1 MNSAAHTPIT
11 FVGGGNMG
19 AALVAG
25 LLKAGWPASLIT
37 VVETSSE
44 RRAQLNLLYPGIVTS
59 EKIVACTEV
68 VIAVKPPA
76 AAETCA
82 ALAQAGA
89 TRVLSIA
96 AGIGLTTLQAAAGS
110 TAAVVRAMPNTPA
123 LVGEGAAAI
132 SGSSQC
138 VLADIEWAES
148 VLGSVG
154 TVVRVD
160 EKLLDAVT
168 AISGSGPAYIF
179 LIAEALMSSAV
190 VAGLSPEIAD
200 ALVRQ
205 LLVGSAKLLQQ
216 SAETPAQL
224 RANVTSPNGVTA
236 SAIQAL
242 EQAGIRA
249 AIEAT
254 VQAAVSRSREMGS

>member
-37 VVETSSE
+37 VVESSSA
-44 RRAQLNLLYPGIVTS
+44 RREQLNILYPGITTS
-59 EKIVACTEV
+59 EKIVACTAG

-76 AAETCA
+76 AVETCA

-96 AGIGLTTLQAAAGS
+96 AGIGLGALQSAAG
-110 TAAVVRAMPNTPA
+110 TKTAVVRAMPNTPA
-123 LVGEGAAAI
+123 LVGEGAAGI
-132 SGSSQC
+132 SGSNQC
-138 VLADIEWAES
+138 NESDIAWAES
-148 VLGSVG
+148 ILGAVG
-154 TVVRVD
+154 TVVRIE

-179 LIAEALMSSAV
+179 LVAEALMSSAV
-190 VAGLSPEIAD
+190 TAGLPADVAD

-205 LLVGSAKLLQQ
+205 LLVGSARLLQL
-216 SAETPAQL
+216 STESPAQL

-236 SAIQAL
+236 AAIQAF
-242 EQAGIRA
+242 EQAGIRD

>member
-1 MNSAAHTPIT
+1 MA
-11 FVGGGNMG
+11 
-19 AALVAG
+19 
-25 LLKAGWPASLIT
+25 
-37 VVETSSE
+37 
-44 RRAQLNLLYPGIVTS
+44 
-59 EKIVACTEV
+59 
-68 VIAVKPPA
+68 
-76 AAETCA
+76 
-82 ALAQAGA
+82 
-89 TRVLSIA
+89 
-96 AGIGLTTLQAAAGS
+96 
-110 TAAVVRAMPNTPA
+110 
-123 LVGEGAAAI
+123 
-132 SGSSQC
+132 
-138 VLADIEWAES
+138 WAES

-179 LIAEALMSSAV
+179 LVAEALMSSAV
-190 VAGLSPEIAD
+190 GAGLSPEIAN

-236 SAIQAL
+236 AAIQAL
-242 EQAGIRA
+242 EQAGIRD

-254 VQAAVSRSREMGS
+254 VQAAMSRSREMGS

>member
-44 RRAQLNLLYPGIVTS
+44 RRAQLSVLFPGIVVS
-59 EKIVACTEV
+59 EKIVACTAG

-96 AGIGLTTLQAAAGS
+96 AGIGLTTLQAAAGVK
-110 TAAVVRAMPNTPA
+110 TAVVRAMPNTPA

-190 VAGLSPEIAD
+190 GAGLSPEIAD

-224 RANVTSPNGVTA
+224 RENVTSPHGVTA
-236 SAIQAL
+236 SAIEAL

-249 AIEAT
+249 AIEAA
-254 VQAAVSRSREMGS
+254 VQAGLSRSREMGS

>member
-1 MNSAAHTPIT
+1 M
-11 FVGGGNMG
+11 V
-19 AALVAG
+19 
-25 LLKAGWPASLIT
+25 
-37 VVETSSE
+37 
-44 RRAQLNLLYPGIVTS
+44 
-59 EKIVACTEV
+59 
-68 VIAVKPPA
+68 
-76 AAETCA
+76 
-82 ALAQAGA
+82 
-89 TRVLSIA
+89 
-96 AGIGLTTLQAAAGS
+96 
-110 TAAVVRAMPNTPA
+110 
-123 LVGEGAAAI
+123 
-132 SGSSQC
+132 
-138 VLADIEWAES
+138 WAES

-190 VAGLSPEIAD
+190 GAGLSPEIAD

-205 LLVGSAKLLQQ
+205 LLVGSSKLLQQ

>member
-1 MNSAAHTPIT
+1 MNSAARTPIT

-37 VVETSSE
+37 VVETSSD
-44 RRAQLNLLYPGIVTS
+44 RRAQLNALYPGIVTS
-59 EKIVACTEV
+59 EKIVACTAG

-82 ALAQAGA
+82 ALVQAGA

-96 AGIGLTTLQAAAGS
+96 AGIGLSTLQAAAGA

-138 VLADIEWAES
+138 VLADMAWAES

-160 EKLLDAVT
+160 ETLLDAVT

-179 LIAEALMSSAV
+179 LVAEALMSSAV
-190 VAGLSPEIAD
+190 GAGLSPEIAD

-254 VQAAVSRSREMGS
+254 VQAAMLRSREMGS

>member
-1 MNSAAHTPIT
+1 
-11 FVGGGNMG
+11 
-19 AALVAG
+19 
-25 LLKAGWPASLIT
+25 
-37 VVETSSE
+37 
-44 RRAQLNLLYPGIVTS
+44 
-59 EKIVACTEV
+59 
-68 VIAVKPPA
+68 
-76 AAETCA
+76 
-82 ALAQAGA
+82 
-89 TRVLSIA
+89 
-96 AGIGLTTLQAAAGS
+96 
-110 TAAVVRAMPNTPA
+110 
-123 LVGEGAAAI
+123 
-132 SGSSQC
+132 
-138 VLADIEWAES
+138 

-179 LIAEALMSSAV
+179 LVAEALMSSAV
-190 VAGLSPEIAD
+190 GAGLSPEIAN

-236 SAIQAL
+236 AAIQAL
-242 EQAGIRA
+242 EQAGIRD

-254 VQAAVSRSREMGS
+254 VQAAMSRSREMGS

>member
-1 MNSAAHTPIT
+1 MNSTAFTPIT

-44 RRAQLNLLYPGIVTS
+44 RRAQLISMYPGIIAS
-59 EKIVACTEV
+59 EKIVACTAG

-82 ALAQAGA
+82 VLVQAGA

-96 AGIGLTTLQAAAGS
+96 AGIGLTTLQAAAGT

-138 VLADIEWAES
+138 VEADMAWAES

-179 LIAEALMSSAV
+179 LVAEALMSSAV
-190 VAGLSPEIAD
+190 GAGLSPEIAN

-236 SAIQAL
+236 AAIQAL
-242 EQAGIRA
+242 EQAGIRD

-254 VQAAVSRSREMGS
+254 VQAAMSRSREMGS

>member
-1 MNSAAHTPIT
+1 
-11 FVGGGNMG
+11 MG
-19 AALVAG
+19 AALIAG

-44 RRAQLNLLYPGIVTS
+44 RRAQLILLYPGIIAS
-59 EKIVACTEV
+59 EKIVACTAG

-82 ALAQAGA
+82 ALVQAGA

-96 AGIGLTTLQAAAGS
+96 AGIGLSTLQAAAGS

-138 VLADIEWAES
+138 VESDMAWAES

-179 LIAEALMSSAV
+179 LVAEALMSSAV
-190 VAGLSPEIAD
+190 RAGLSPEIAD

-205 LLVGSAKLLQQ
+205 LLVGSAKLLQH
-216 SAETPAQL
+216 SVETPAQL

-254 VQAAVSRSREMGS
+254 VQAAVSRSREMGT

>member
-19 AALVAG
+19 AALIAG

-44 RRAQLNLLYPGIVTS
+44 RRAQLISLYPGIIAS
-59 EKIVACTEV
+59 ENIVACTAG

-82 ALAQAGA
+82 ALVQAGA

-96 AGIGLTTLQAAAGS
+96 AGIGLSTLQAAAGS

-138 VLADIEWAES
+138 VESDMAWAES

-179 LIAEALMSSAV
+179 LVAEALMSSAV
-190 VAGLSPEIAD
+190 GAGLSPEIAD

-205 LLVGSAKLLQQ
+205 LLVGSAKLLQH
-216 SAETPAQL
+216 SVETPAQL

-254 VQAAVSRSREMGS
+254 VQAAVSRSREMGT

>member
-1 MNSAAHTPIT
+1 MNLVARTPIT

-37 VVETSSE
+37 VVETSSA
-44 RRAQLNLLYPGIVTS
+44 RRDQLISMYPGIVTS
-59 EKIVACTEV
+59 EKIVACTAG

-76 AAETCA
+76 AAQTCA
-82 ALAQAGA
+82 DLAQAGA

-96 AGIGLTTLQAAAGS
+96 AGIGLATLQAAAG
-110 TAAVVRAMPNTPA
+110 TETAVVRAMPNTPA
-123 LVGEGAAAI
+123 LVGEGASGI

-138 VLADIEWAES
+138 VLADMEWAES
-148 VLGSVG
+148 VLGAVG

-160 EKLLDAVT
+160 ENLLDAVT

-190 VAGLSPEIAD
+190 TAGLSTDVAD

-205 LLVGSAKLLQQ
+205 LLVGSARLLQQ

-236 SAIQAL
+236 AAIQAF
-242 EQAGIRA
+242 ERAGIRD

>member
-1 MNSAAHTPIT
+1 MA
-11 FVGGGNMG
+11 
-19 AALVAG
+19 
-25 LLKAGWPASLIT
+25 
-37 VVETSSE
+37 
-44 RRAQLNLLYPGIVTS
+44 
-59 EKIVACTEV
+59 
-68 VIAVKPPA
+68 
-76 AAETCA
+76 
-82 ALAQAGA
+82 
-89 TRVLSIA
+89 
-96 AGIGLTTLQAAAGS
+96 
-110 TAAVVRAMPNTPA
+110 
-123 LVGEGAAAI
+123 
-132 SGSSQC
+132 
-138 VLADIEWAES
+138 WAES

-179 LIAEALMSSAV
+179 LVAEALMSSAV
-190 VAGLSPEIAD
+190 GAGLSPEIAD

-205 LLVGSAKLLQQ
+205 LLVGSAKLLQH
-216 SAETPAQL
+216 SVETPAQL

-254 VQAAVSRSREMGS
+254 VQAAVSRSREMGT